1 MGVFGGSPGARYFR
15 RGRPRALPPRR
26 GWCRGA
32 RARRFRRA
40 ARRLRST
47 RTQRRRRGAADAPL
61 QREHGGCFRDGV
73 WCGGSCRSCPET
85 SWRGAAVVRS
95 GGLPQG
101 FLCGFFVQSP
111 GRSRTAARRV
121 RGAAE
126 ACVSSRRLRVGLSL
140 PCSLALWPL
149 AFWLTLP
156 LDLDLTCLQRRRYHK
171 EHLQLK
177 RCRALSSAHDNDF
190 HILLQQICSAPQP

>member
-1 MGVFGGSPGARYFR
+1 MQGRACASVSTGCAAPALDADTAETAWRCRCASPARAWGVFSGRRVVWWELSVVPGDVLAGGGGSSD
-15 RGRPRALPPRR
+15 
-26 GWCRGA
+26 WW
-32 RARRFRRA
+32 A
-40 ARRLRST
+40 APSV
-47 RTQRRRRGAADAPL
+47 
-61 QREHGGCFRDGV
+61 FY
-73 WCGGSCRSCPET
+73 
-85 SWRGAAVVRS
+85 VVS
-95 GGLPQG
+95 
-101 FLCGFFVQSP
+101 FVQSP

-126 ACVSSRRLRVGLSL
+126 ACVSSRRLRVGFSFS
-140 PCSLALWPL
+140 CSLALWPL

-190 HILLQQICSAPQP
+190 HILLQQLSSAPQP

>member
-1 MGVFGGSPGARYFR
+1 MRM
-15 RGRPRALPPRR
+15 PP
-26 GWCRGA
+26 
-32 RARRFRRA
+32 
-40 ARRLRST
+40 RRLRST

-61 QREHGGCFRDGV
+61 QRERGGCFRDGV

-126 ACVSSRRLRVGLSL
+126 ACVSSRRLRVGFSFS
-140 PCSLALWPL
+140 CSLALWPL

-177 RCRALSSAHDNDF
+177 RCRALSSAHDNISF
-190 HILLQQICSAPQP
+190 ATEQCTKNHAIPPPVRMQRCRAAAVAATTQAQCHAHGLGRPARM

>member
-61 QREHGGCFRDGV
+61 QRERGGCFRDGV

-111 GRSRTAARRV
+111 GRSRIAARPS
-121 RGAAE
+121 RGEGE
-126 ACVSSRRLRVGLSL
+126 ACVSRVSRPRLGLCHF
-140 PCSLALWPL
+140 CSLY
-149 AFWLTLP
+149 FGIGTWLCTAARP
-156 LDLDLTCLQRRRYHK
+156 GSGPITAAQT
-171 EHLQLK
+171 
-177 RCRALSSAHDNDF
+177 S
-190 HILLQQICSAPQP
+190 

>member
-61 QREHGGCFRDGV
+61 PSESVGGVFGMAWAPPGALRGAGAHC
-73 WCGGSCRSCPET
+73 
-85 SWRGAAVVRS
+85 WRGRRFFGLVGCPLGILYIISLSSRPVAVVSRPDRS
-95 GGLPQG
+95 VARPRRA
-101 FLCGFFVQSP
+101 FHC
-111 GRSRTAARRV
+111 AAR
-121 RGAAE
+121 G
-126 ACVSSRRLRVGLSL
+126 GLSL
-140 PCSLALWPL
+140 PCCSHFGIGILAVL
-149 AFWLTLP
+149 AARP
-156 LDLDLTCLQRRRYHK
+156 G
-171 EHLQLK
+171 
-177 RCRALSSAHDNDF
+177 
-190 HILLQQICSAPQP
+190 SAPITTAQTS